1 MGIAEKL
8 DIFLITYNRAPYLK
22 RTLEQLFSAESPI
35 KNFPITIID
44 NNSTDSTADVIKS
57 FQAKFPNII
66 YKKNKINIGGNGNIA
81 RTFELAQKEYI
92 WILCDDDNYCWDSW
106 SDVEKYVEAGAEAIV
121 VGGVDYPKVG
131 IANLFAQTTFLPG
144 VIYKTSNIDETVI
157 VNMQYN
163 ISNMFPHLALSSKL
177 INENKEFKI
186 TTSEIVTY
194 YGQNEMP
201 IEKTY
206 VRGYNPEE
214 LHPLMRNLNYLSA
227 YANSLHMIKDKK
239 LRNIL
244 ATKRR
249 FFYMSNLN
257 SAKIFFFNAAIY
269 KNSLYNLV
277 CIFCALS
284 TFEKFRFLINWI
296 LFYTLYRL
304 VYIYNDEIYNENTFE
319 TIKTFKIRLFYFLK
333 TNLFKIR
340 FKEQG
345 VM

>member
-22 RTLEQLFSAESPI
+22 KTLEQLFSAESPI
-35 KNFPITIID
+35 KDFPITIID

-81 RTFELAQKEYI
+81 RTFELAQKDYI

-186 TTSEIVTY
+186 TSSKIVTY
-194 YGQNEMP
+194 TQNEMP
-201 IEKTY
+201 LEKTY
-206 VRGYNPEE
+206 MRGYDPLD

-227 YANSLHMIKDKK
+227 YANSIQMIKDKN
-239 LRNIL
+239 LRNKL

-249 FFYMSNLN
+249 FYMSNLN
-257 SAKIFFFNAAIY
+257 SARVFFFNADHY
-269 KNSLYNLV
+269 HNSLYNLA

-304 VYIYNDEIYNENTFE
+304 IYIYIEEIYNENTFE